1 MGQKP
6 AKNPLSSHA
15 VFTEPSRQNSHLPI
29 PAIRSTRQA
38 YHSYHKRSAYRLPH
52 RYLLPLISPPTL
64 CSSMPATNAPRITVS
79 HGRPPN
85 GLADPLHRAHQG
97 SNAALETGQETASE
111 TGWRLWRADTR
122 GLECWMQGSG
132 THWLPHCM
140 RRKAGTYSRMHQSK
154 QSSPHAAAAPPSLP
168 ASLPPSIDPFCAP
181 LSPHCAIDL
190 HLRLNNEI
198 PPNCLGQG

>member
-6 AKNPLSSHA
+6 AKNPLSHA
-15 VFTEPSRQNSHLPI
+15 VFTEPSRQYSSNVSQAAI
-29 PAIRSTRQA
+29 PAIGSTNV
-38 YHSYHKRSAYRLPH
+38 SPSAHHTP
-52 RYLLPLISPPTL
+52 RYLLPLIRPPTL